1 MYSTKLKLEVVQR
14 YLRGNISIKQFAEEY
29 HISSRAC
36 IQKWLVLYREHG
48 EAGLCS
54 THGTYSGDFKVS
66 VIEYM
71 HNTGASLRQ
80 TAAHFN
86 IHSKESVSKWEWIYY
101 EEGKDA
107 LYEERRGKA
116 SKMGNRKPRKAKTNV
131 EENKDLLAEVQ
142 RLRME
147 NKY

>member
-1 MYSTKLKLEVVQR
+1 
-14 YLRGNISIKQFAEEY
+14 
-29 HISSRAC
+29 
-36 IQKWLVLYREHG
+36 
-48 EAGLCS
+48 
-54 THGTYSGDFKVS
+54 
-66 VIEYM
+66 M

-86 IHSKESVSKWEWIYY
+86 IPSKESVSKWERIYY

-107 LYEERRGKA
+107 LYEERRGKT

-147 NKY
+147 NEYLKKLNALVQDREKSKKPIK